1 MDYRYRKGQSC
12 SENLSN
18 TMDSPYKQLFE
29 LAAEEE
35 KLQMNTKAWRAE
47 IQIIEQFT
55 DEHLGRMLC
64 ELSAATEKAN
74 FAQESLDLLE
84 VNVPMWI
91 LRGLRDYEQPSII
104 NVGLGPLLGSGGSLP
119 ESLSNLDVEK
129 IVEVWGKT
137 PSGSL
142 SMSRGPTYDTL
153 YTKLERALQLFTT
166 QPKPNDALNPHYK
179 GGTFL
184 GISAAQYS
192 QVVSEVKASLAK
204 AHIAL
209 GEKFRAVEAHSTAM
223 QSQKHS
229 VVELQSRIHQA
240 ESRVAEVVKAQQEL
254 KQALSRLHLQ
264 DGA

>member
-1 MDYRYRKGQSC
+1 MDNNK
-12 SENLSN
+12 SEALSN
-18 TMDSPYKQLFE
+18 TIHTPYKQLFE
-29 LAAEEE
+29 LAAEKE
-35 KLQMNTKAWRAE
+35 KLQINTKAWRAE

-55 DEHLGRMLC
+55 DEQLGRMLC

-74 FAQESLDLLE
+74 LAQQSLDLLE

-91 LRGLRDYEQPSII
+91 LQALREYEQFSNI
-104 NVGLGPLLGSGGSLP
+104 NVGLGPLVP

-129 IVEVWGKT
+129 LVEVWGKT
-137 PSGSL
+137 PSCRL
-142 SMSRGPTYDTL
+142 SVFYAPTL
-153 YTKLERALQLFTT
+153 YTKLETALQLFTT
-166 QPKPNDALNPHYK
+166 QPEPKAALNPPYK
-179 GGTFL
+179 GNSFSW

-192 QVVSEVKASLAK
+192 QVVSEVKAALAK

-209 GEKFRAVEAHSTAM
+209 GEKFRAVEAQSTAM

-254 KQALSRLHLQ
+254 KHALSRLHLQ